1 MTGTYAPPGYM
12 EAPQGEPLIEDS
24 SSHLNFDEHAPR
36 QGQLRWSSG
45 ICACCDDVPICC
57 LGCWCPC
64 VLFGQNVEMLE
75 GKPWIGPCL
84 MHFLLWG
91 VVTGLCCALTEGTIV
106 GVLGSCVPC
115 YVCSY
120 RKALRTRYNLED
132 APCGDFLTHLCCH
145 MCANC
150 QEHRELTER
159 TSTGVGLPV
168 VVPPPLQVMG
178 APPSVM
184 KHTHPQGHVDPF

>member
-1 MTGTYAPPGYM
+1 MCCVS
-12 EAPQGEPLIEDS
+12 PL
-24 SSHLNFDEHAPR
+24 
-36 QGQLRWSSG
+36 
-45 ICACCDDVPICC
+45 PIFVISTCNQEGRTSTDYVFIAGC

-120 RKALRTRYNLED
+120 RKALRTRYNLEVRIHNIHSSCVVSFD
-132 APCGDFLTHLCCH
+132 LTFLLLIYALG
-145 MCANC
+145 ANKY
-150 QEHRELTER
+150 Q
-159 TSTGVGLPV
+159 
-168 VVPPPLQVMG
+168 
-178 APPSVM
+178 
-184 KHTHPQGHVDPF
+184 